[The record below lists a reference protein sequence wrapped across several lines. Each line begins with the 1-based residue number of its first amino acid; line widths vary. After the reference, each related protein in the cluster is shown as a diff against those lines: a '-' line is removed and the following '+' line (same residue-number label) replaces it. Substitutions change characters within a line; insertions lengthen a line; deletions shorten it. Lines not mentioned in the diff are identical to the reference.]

1 MRRSGWTILPSACLV
16 ALVAGCSAKAVPSLP
31 AVLAHPEFVY
41 PTVPQSLQSLDA
53 IGRIERGWRFL
64 QNDDTANAAREFQ
77 AAVDDA
83 PAFYPAQVGSAYVA
97 VARRD
102 HERALELFEAA
113 LRASPEYVPAL
124 IGRGQTLVLL
134 ERYGAALEAYEAVLV
149 TDGSLVEVRRI
160 VDGLRFRAMQ
170 DLIESARSAASA
182 GRVDE
187 ARAAYVR
194 ALEISPDS
202 AFLHRELGML
212 ERRRGDVAAALD
224 RFRQAASLDPDDTVS
239 AIQTGELLEQ
249 QGDYVGA
256 EAAYRRAAGIEPS
269 ADLTAR
275 IALVSSRA
283 REDRLPA
290 EFQAIASAGGITRG
304 DLAALVG
311 VRLEDVLRT
320 NAAANVVMTDI
331 RGHWASSWI
340 EQVARAGVIEPFAN
354 HTFQPQ
360 SRVTRADLARSV
372 NRIVRLLA
380 VEQPALRAH
389 LDARPRIADMTAGH
403 LSYPDASVSV
413 ASGVIPLVDGGRF
426 EATRTVS
433 GAEAIDVVARL
444 RALAGSR

>member
-1 MRRSGWTILPSACLV
+1 
-16 ALVAGCSAKAVPSLP
+16 
-31 AVLAHPEFVY
+31 VY
-41 PTVPQSLQSLDA
+41 PAVPQSLQSLDA

-64 QNDDTANAAREFQ
+64 QTDDTANAAREFQ

-113 LRASPEYVPAL
+113 LRTSPAYVPAL
-124 IGRGQTLVLL
+124 IGRGQTLLLL
-134 ERYGAALEAYEAVLV
+134 ERYGAALEAYDAALV
-149 TDGSLVEVRRI
+149 ADGSLVEVRRI

-224 RFRQAASLDPDDTVS
+224 RFRQAAILDPDDTVS
-239 AIQTGELLEQ
+239 AIQTGELLEE
-249 QGDYVGA
+249 QGDDVGA

-275 IALVSSRA
+275 IAIVSSRA
-283 REDRLPA
+283 REGRLPT

-320 NAAANVVMTDI
+320 NAAANVVMTDT

-360 SRVTRADLARSV
+360 SRVTRADLARTV

-380 VEQPALRAH
+380 VERPALGAH
-389 LDARPRIADMTAGH
+389 LNARPRIADMTAGH

-426 EATRTVS
+426 DATRTVS
-433 GAEAIDVVARL
+433 GVEAIDVVARL

>member
-1 MRRSGWTILPSACLV
+1 MRRSRWTIVTSACLAV
-16 ALVAGCSAKAVPSLP
+16 LLVGCSAKAVPSLP
-31 AVLAHPEFVY
+31 AVLAHPEFVF
-41 PTVPQSLQSLDA
+41 PDVPQSLAALDA
-53 IGRIERGWRFL
+53 TGRIDRGWRFL

-97 VARRD
+97 VARGDR
-102 HERALELFEAA
+102 ERALELFEAA
-113 LRASPEYVPAL
+113 LRASPGYVPAL
-124 IGRGQTLVLL
+124 VGHGQTLVLL
-134 ERYGAALEAYEAVLV
+134 ERYGAALEAYEAALAA
-149 TDGSLVEVRRI
+149 DGSLAEVRRI

-170 DLIESARSAASA
+170 DLIESARNAASA

-187 ARAAYVR
+187 ARAASVR

-202 AFLHRELGML
+202 AFLYRELGVI
-212 ERRRGDVAAALD
+212 ERRRGDVPAALE
-224 RFRQAASLDPDDTVS
+224 RFREAADRDPGDSVS

-269 ADLTAR
+269 AELTGR

-283 REDRLPA
+283 REGRLPA

-304 DLAALVG
+304 DLAALIG
-311 VRLEDVLRT
+311 VRLEDIVRT
-320 NAAANVVMTDI
+320 NAAANVVMTDT

-340 EQVARAGVIEPFAN
+340 EQVARAGMIEPFAN

-360 SRVTRADLARSV
+360 ARVTRADLARTV
-372 NRIVRLLA
+372 NRIVRLLGA
-380 VEQPALRAH
+380 ERPALKAH
-389 LDARPRIADMTAGH
+389 LNARPRIADMTEGH

-426 EATRTVS
+426 EATRPVS
-433 GAEAIDVVARL
+433 GAEALDVVARL
-444 RALAGSR
+444 RVLAGSR